1 MLLKSIL
8 RFNLIFQKFVV
19 TILIL
24 HIDIL
29 IPIFAS
35 KKRFITSSLLTD
47 KLEMIFCRIK
57 VEFEMKKENLE
68 DQWCEVRLVRKK
80 LMGFSK
86 EILAKM

>member
-1 MLLKSIL
+1 MC
-8 RFNLIFQKFVV
+8 
-19 TILIL
+19 
-24 HIDIL
+24 
-29 IPIFAS
+29 

-47 KLEMIFCRIK
+47 TLEMIFCRIK

>member
-1 MLLKSIL
+1 
-8 RFNLIFQKFVV
+8 
-19 TILIL
+19 
-24 HIDIL
+24 
-29 IPIFAS
+29 
-35 KKRFITSSLLTD
+35 
-47 KLEMIFCRIK
+47 MIFCRIK